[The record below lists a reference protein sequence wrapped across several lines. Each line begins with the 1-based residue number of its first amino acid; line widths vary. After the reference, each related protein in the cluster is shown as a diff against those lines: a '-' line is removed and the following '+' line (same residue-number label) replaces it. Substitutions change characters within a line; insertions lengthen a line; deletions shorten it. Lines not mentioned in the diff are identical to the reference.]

1 MTMPGLPG
9 STWKVAAVSAQG
21 RRSRNEDRVLARIIP
36 GGRDAAV
43 IAVADGMGGHE
54 AGNVAAELA
63 MRGLSKALRRLDPKS
78 VLDPTWHQWIYDDIN
93 HRVRRT
99 AGRIDKDGMGTTLA
113 SVLANSD
120 GVFIS
125 HVGDSRAYRV
135 DPFCMARLT
144 RDHSVAEDAVR
155 RGIMDGAEA
164 RGYGFG
170 HALLRAIG
178 TDETVEAEFSIE
190 NPLTAEEGGRV
201 YLVCSDGLWNVLEDE
216 EIERIVRRTPSV
228 EEAANALVGAALAA
242 GSDDNVSVALLE
254 IGSLPRSPVPLHL
267 PPGPNP
273 GATLRYRP
281 PAKAPRARRRKYA
294 LIAAGIALGVVV
306 GWTLLGRPTRPAG
319 PEAPPA
325 ATLSEEAP
333 EALDPG
339 PPPGLPRILW
349 LAVEGAQAE
358 IIYRG
363 RTLGTASPGSP
374 VELSVFVGDTIILV
388 PVHASGRGTRQSVV
402 IQEDSPD
409 TLRWRFAAPNF
420 PGGGDG

>member
-1 MTMPGLPG
+1 MASLAG

-36 GGRDAAV
+36 GRRDAAV

-63 MRGLSKALRRLDPKS
+63 MRGLSKALKRLDPKT
-78 VLDPTWHQWIYDDIN
+78 VLDSTWHQGIYDDIN
-93 HRVRRT
+93 QRVRRT
-99 AGRIDKDGMGTTLA
+99 ARRIDKDGMGTTLA
-113 SVLANSD
+113 SVLATSD
-120 GVFIS
+120 GVLVS
-125 HVGDSRAYRV
+125 HVGDSRAYRI
-135 DPFCMARLT
+135 DPYCVARLT

-155 RGIMDGAEA
+155 RGIMDDAEVE
-164 RGYGFG
+164 GYGFG

-178 TDETVEAEFSIE
+178 TDETVEAEFGLE
-190 NPLTAEEGGRV
+190 NPLPSDEDGRI
-201 YLVCSDGLWNVLEDE
+201 YLVCSDGLWNVLADE

-267 PPGPNP
+267 PPGPYP

-281 PAKAPRARRRKYA
+281 PAKAPGAGRRKYA
-294 LIAAGIALGVVV
+294 LIAGGIALAVVV
-306 GWTLLGRPTRPAG
+306 GWALLGRPTRPAD

-325 ATLSEEAP
+325 GVLSEEAP
-333 EALDPG
+333 ESLDPD
-339 PPPGLPRILW
+339 PPPGPPRILW
-349 LAVEGAQAE
+349 MVVEGAQAE

-363 RTLGTASPGSP
+363 RTIRTASPGTP
-374 VELSVFVGDTIILV
+374 VDLSVFVGDTIILV
-388 PVHASGRGTRQSVV
+388 PVHASGRATRQSLV
-402 IQEDSPD
+402 IREDTPD
-409 TLRWRFAAPNF
+409 TLRWRFDTPDP

>member
-1 MTMPGLPG
+1 MPGLAG

-21 RRSRNEDRVLARIIP
+21 RRSRNEDRVLAMILP
-36 GGRDAAV
+36 GRRDAAV

-54 AGNVAAELA
+54 AGHLAAELA
-63 MRGLSKALRRLDPKS
+63 MRGLTKAFRRLDPKS
-78 VLDPTWHQWIYDDIN
+78 ALDPTRHQLIYDGIN

-120 GVFIS
+120 GVFTS

-135 DPFCMARLT
+135 DAFCMVRLT

-155 RGIMDGAEA
+155 RGIMDGVEA

-178 TDETVEAEFSIE
+178 TDETVEAEFSVE
-190 NPLTAEEGGRV
+190 NPLTADERGRV

-216 EIERIVRRTPSV
+216 EIERIIRRTPSV

-242 GSDDNVSVALLE
+242 GSEDNVSVALLE

-267 PPGPNP
+267 PPGPYP
-273 GATLRYRP
+273 DATLRYRP
-281 PAKAPRARRRKYA
+281 PAEASGARRRKYT
-294 LIAAGIALGVVV
+294 LIAVGIALAVAV
-306 GWTLLGRPTRPAG
+306 GWALLGRPTPPAG
-319 PEAPPA
+319 PEALPA
-325 ATLSEEAP
+325 GALSEEAP
-333 EALDPG
+333 EAPDPG
-339 PPPGLPRILW
+339 QAPGLPRILW

-363 RTLGTASPGSP
+363 RTLGTVSPEFP
-374 VELSVFVGDTIILV
+374 VDLSVFVGDTITLV
-388 PVHASGRGTRQSVV
+388 PVPGSSPLTRQSVV

-409 TLRWRFAAPNF
+409 TLRRRFDTLSS